1 MKDVKGKISIIMPA
15 YNESGII
22 EKNVHE
28 TVRTFKN
35 FGVDFEIIVI
45 DDGSTD
51 ETWLKLKELENKFS
65 NIKVT
70 RNMKNFGKGRALK
83 KGFRFAKGEYVVFLD
98 SDIDL
103 HPVQLETFF
112 DIMKLDDAD
121 VVIGSKR
128 HPNSKLNY
136 PLQRKIIS
144 FIYFSFVKLLF
155 GMPIKDTQT
164 GLKLFKYE
172 VLRNVFP
179 KVVVKSFAFDL
190 EILAYAHR
198 LGYKITEAPVFI
210 DSKRQF
216 SRIGIKDMLVTGID
230 TLLVFYRMF
239 IAKSYDHVDDLDLEK
254 E

>member
-1 MKDVKGKISIIMPA
+1 MENVRGKISVIMPA
-15 YNESGII
+15 YNESEII
-22 EKNVHE
+22 EKNVQE
-28 TVRTFKN
+28 TVKTFKN
-35 FGVDFEIIVI
+35 FQVDFEIIVI

-51 ETWLKLKELENKFS
+51 ETWLKLKELENKFP

-103 HPVQLETFF
+103 HPAQLETFF

-179 KVVVKSFAFDL
+179 KVVVNSFAFDL

-198 LGYKITEAPVFI
+198 LGYKIAEAPVFI
-210 DSKRQF
+210 DSKRRF
-216 SRIGIKDMLVTGID
+216 SRIGIKDMFNTGLD
-230 TLLVFYRMF
+230 TLLVFFRMF
-239 IAKSYDHVDDLDLEK
+239 FLKSYDK
-254 E
+254 IRK